1 MGKKYNGS
9 LLASSEEP
17 GMSGQPIWA
26 MLIGH
31 EAVYGQMFMYRD
43 SFLVEAF
50 TFDLHMILL
59 LSTHFRKNI
68 C

>member
-1 MGKKYNGS
+1 MGNKYNGS
-9 LLASSEEP
+9 LLASSEER
-17 GMSGQPIWA
+17 GMSGQPIRV

-31 EAVYGQMFMYRD
+31 EAGYGQMFMYRE
-43 SFLVEAF
+43 SLSVEAF